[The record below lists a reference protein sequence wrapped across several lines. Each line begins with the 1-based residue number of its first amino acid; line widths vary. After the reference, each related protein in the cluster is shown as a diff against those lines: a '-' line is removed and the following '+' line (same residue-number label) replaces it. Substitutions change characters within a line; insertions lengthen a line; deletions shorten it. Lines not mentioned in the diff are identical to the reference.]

1 MKDNQNDQQ
10 DSKTP
15 TGQTQNQGSQQND
28 GTRDRQQNSDS
39 RDRQQNGG
47 NQDRQQNGGNQDWQQ
62 NGGNQDRQQNND
74 SRDRQQNDSS
84 RQRSEDSSAG
94 KGSTAQQDETSQQEW
109 DRKAKTIY
117 AGDDTNL
124 EDDGD
129 KQNKSKNQQRDATEY
144 PND

>member
-47 NQDRQQNGGNQDWQQ
+47 NQDRQQN
-62 NGGNQDRQQNND
+62 
-74 SRDRQQNDSS
+74 DSS
-84 RQRSEDSSAG
+84 RQNGNESGAG
-94 KGSTAQQDETSQQEW
+94 KGSTAQQDETSQQER